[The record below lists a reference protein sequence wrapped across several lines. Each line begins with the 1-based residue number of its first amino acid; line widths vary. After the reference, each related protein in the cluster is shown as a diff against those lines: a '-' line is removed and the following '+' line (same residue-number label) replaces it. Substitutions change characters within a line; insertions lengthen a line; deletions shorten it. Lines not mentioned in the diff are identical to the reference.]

1 MKLNFKI
8 LMKHIKQYE
17 KYEKSNFKVGDKVRF
32 NKNCSGDEESRKII
46 FTISKIEKN
55 NNAILLYPNGSWKSV
70 DLNYVKNCL
79 DKVTELEINT
89 NKYNI

>member
-1 MKLNFKI
+1 
-8 LMKHIKQYE
+8 MKHL
-17 KYEKSNFKVGDKVRF
+17 KSFEGITFKVGDKVRF
-32 NKNCSGDEESRKII
+32 NKNCSGDEEYRKII

-55 NNAILLYPNGSWKSV
+55 NNAILLYPSGVIKTV

>member
-1 MKLNFKI
+1 
-8 LMKHIKQYE
+8 MKHLKLFEGIT
-17 KYEKSNFKVGDKVRF
+17 FKVGDKVRF
-32 NKNCSGDEESRKII
+32 NKNCSGDKESRKII

-55 NNAILLYPNGSWKSV
+55 NNAILLYPYPYPPGSYQTV

-79 DKVTELEINT
+79 DKLTELEINT